1 MLIRK
6 TLFEVSLLL
15 FVFNSLISQSIEIE
29 LYGNESLPAREIKRK
44 VQEIIGGG
52 EISYE
57 KIETLKNEI
66 LNLYIENGFYFAR
79 VDSIKIDGVLKIYL
93 TEGEQAKVGEVEIS
107 GNKLFS
113 SEDIFRISGFKRGEI
128 FLPRILK
135 NRIGKIL
142 DAYANVGYP
151 LAEIEISDLDFD
163 DDGFV
168 NFKLKI
174 TEGKLI
180 RIDQIRIEG
189 NKLTKEDLILREMR
203 IKKGEIYREGKLNQV
218 KKRLTKIGLFES
230 VEEPIIFLSDTVAGI
245 LIRVKEAKT
254 NFFDGVVGYVPKTE
268 TTRGYFTGYINITLK
283 NLFGTGRR
291 FGVKWNSETSE
302 TQEFELNYLEPYV
315 LNFPLSA
322 EVYFYQRKQDSSYVV
337 REPKLNFSAE
347 LTSSE
352 KLSEIL
358 KTSFYISR
366 KVVIPTATEFIGY
379 QIFESVSLNV
389 GFGILYD
396 SRDNV
401 DFPSSGVYFS
411 SFYELGSKRI
421 IGPEKLLTPETRRKV
436 NTNKFNFSL
445 DFYLNFEKILK
456 SVLVPRFNAVII
468 YGDGLDESDVFRFG
482 GMKTLR
488 GYREKEFLAT
498 RAIWL
503 NLENRFRLGDDFNI
517 FLFSDAGY
525 IYRPVILPRVTSS
538 FEAIRYGYGVGIR
551 LKTEIGKLS
560 LIYALGK
567 GDSFRTGKIHVGVES
582 EF

>member
-6 TLFEVSLLL
+6 ALFEISLLL
-15 FVFNSLISQSIEIE
+15 LVSNLLASQAIEVE
-29 LYGNESLPAREIKRK
+29 VYGNENLSSREIKRK
-44 VQEIIGGG
+44 VQEIIHDG

-57 KIETLKNEI
+57 KIEALKSEI

-79 VDSIKIDGVLKIYL
+79 IDSIKSNGVLKIYL
-93 TEGEQAKVGEVEIS
+93 TEGERAKFGKVEIS
-107 GNKLFS
+107 GNQFFS
-113 SEDIFRISGFKRGEI
+113 TDDILKISGFKRGEI
-128 FLPRILK
+128 FLPEILK
-135 NRIGKIL
+135 SRIGKIL
-142 DAYANVGYP
+142 DAYSNAGYP
-151 LAEIEISDLDFD
+151 LAKIEVSDLDFD
-163 DDGFV
+163 EEGFA
-168 NFKLKI
+168 NFKLNI

-180 RIDQIRIEG
+180 KIDQIRIEG

-203 IKKGEIYREGKLNQV
+203 IKKGEIYREGKLSQV
-218 KKRLTKIGLFES
+218 KKRLMKIGLFES
-230 VEEPIIFLSDTVAGI
+230 VEEPIIFFSDTIAGI

-268 TTRGYFTGYINITLK
+268 TTAGYFTGYINITLK

-291 FGVKWNSETSE
+291 FGVRWNAETRE

-322 EVYFYQRKQDSSYVV
+322 EIYFYQRKQDSSYVV

-358 KTSFYISR
+358 KASFYISR

-379 QIFESVSLNV
+379 QIFESVSLNA

-396 SRDNV
+396 SRDNA
-401 DFPSSGVYFS
+401 DFPRSGVYFS
-411 SFYELGSKRI
+411 SLYELGSKRI
-421 IGPEKLLTPETRRKV
+421 LGPEKLLTSEMRRRV
-436 NTNKFNFSL
+436 NINKFHFSL

-488 GYREKEFLAT
+488 GYREREFLAT

-503 NLENRFRLGDDFNI
+503 NLEDRFMLGDDFNI
-517 FLFSDAGY
+517 FLFFDVGY
-525 IYRPVILPRVTSS
+525 IYRPVILPRITSS

-551 LKTEIGKLS
+551 LKTGIGKLN
-560 LIYALGK
+560 LVYGLGK
-567 GDSFRTGKIHVGVES
+567 GDSFRTGKIHMGVES